1 MNLPFNKGRR
11 RSRKYGRHNPP
22 TCNDLEGLQAN
33 GLVRFDTPTGTTCLQ
48 KTPRLEG
55 LPDSAMQSTVLPSLA
70 CGKDNLPRKY
80 VREGVTRTIE
90 TPGSCICSSMEPK
103 RAAAGYAAVDQTA
116 LLRMQRVNFQGRVCP
131 QENRAV
137 HQKTLTRIGLE

>member
-90 TPGSCICSSMEPK
+90 TPGSCICSSMQPK
-103 RAAAGYAAVDQTA
+103 KAAAGYAPWRPTHF
-116 LLRMQRVNFQGRVCP
+116 LPLPTHNF
-131 QENRAV
+131 
-137 HQKTLTRIGLE
+137 